1 MLNYVWMGMLL
12 IGFIIGGLNGRL
24 EEVTQAA
31 FNSSK
36 SAVELS
42 IGLIGV
48 LCLWTGLMGVA
59 EKSGLLNKLA
69 YLVSPII
76 RLLFP
81 QIPKKSPA
89 IGAIVMNMAANFFG
103 LGNAAT
109 PLGLK
114 AMSELQK
121 HNTVKD
127 TASDSMIMFLILN
140 ASAIQLVP
148 ATIIALRASA
158 GSTNPAEVIVPIWM
172 ASVAAATTGI
182 IAVKLLGKKTDSH
195 KRKMRLKNRRNN
207 C

>member
-1 MLNYVWMGMLL
+1 MGMLL
-12 IGFIIGGLNGRL
+12 IGFIVGGLNGRL

-42 IGLIGV
+42 IGLLGI
-48 LCLWTGLMGVA
+48 LCLWTGLMGIA
-59 EKSGLLNKLA
+59 EKSGLLNKIA
-69 YLVSPII
+69 YLVSPLI

-89 IGAIVMNMAANFFG
+89 IGAIVMNMAANFLG

-114 AMSELQK
+114 AMNELQK
-121 HNTVKD
+121 HNTLKD
-127 TASDSMIMFLILN
+127 TASDSMVMFLILN

-148 ATIIALRASA
+148 ATIIALRSSA
-158 GSTNPAEVIVPIWM
+158 GSANPAEIIMPIWV
-172 ASVAAATTGI
+172 ASASAAITGI
-182 IAVKLLGKKTDSH
+182 MAVKILGNL
-195 KRKMRLKNRRNN
+195 KRNRQAK
-207 C
+207 

>member
-1 MLNYVWMGMLL
+1 MGMLL

-42 IGLIGV
+42 IGLLGI
-48 LCLWTGLMGVA
+48 LCLWTGLMGIA
-59 EKSGLLNKLA
+59 EKSGLLNKIA
-69 YLVSPII
+69 YLVSPLI

-89 IGAIVMNMAANFFG
+89 IGAIVMNMAANFLG

-114 AMSELQK
+114 AMNELQK
-121 HNTVKD
+121 HNTLKD
-127 TASDSMIMFLILN
+127 TASDSMVMFLILN

-148 ATIIALRASA
+148 ATIIALRSSA
-158 GSTNPAEVIVPIWM
+158 GSANPAEIIMPIWI
-172 ASVAAATTGI
+172 ASASAAITGI
-182 IAVKLLGKKTDSH
+182 MAVKILGSL
-195 KRKMRLKNRRNN
+195 KRNRQGK
-207 C
+207 

>member
-1 MLNYVWMGMLL
+1 MLNYIWMGMLL
-12 IGFIIGGLNGRL
+12 IGFVIGGLNGRL

-42 IGLIGV
+42 IGLLGI

-59 EKSGLLNKLA
+59 EKSGLLNKIA
-69 YLVSPII
+69 YLVSPLI

-89 IGAIVMNMAANFFG
+89 IGAIVMNMAANFLG

-114 AMSELQK
+114 AMNELQK
-121 HNTVKD
+121 HNTSKE
-127 TASDSMIMFLILN
+127 TASDSMVMFLILN

-148 ATIIALRASA
+148 ATIIALRSSA
-158 GSTNPAEVIVPIWM
+158 GSTNPAEVIIPIWV
-172 ASVAAATTGI
+172 ASASAAVTGI
-182 IAVKLLGKKTDSH
+182 IAVKVLGNL
-195 KRKMRLKNRRNN
+195 KRNR
-207 C
+207 

>member
-1 MLNYVWMGMLL
+1 MLNYIWMGMLL

-24 EEVTQAA
+24 ETVTQAA

-42 IGLIGV
+42 IGLLGI

-69 YLVSPII
+69 YLVSPLI
-76 RLLFP
+76 RVLFP

-114 AMSELQK
+114 AMKELQN
-121 HNTVKD
+121 HNNVKD

-148 ATIIALRASA
+148 ATIIALRSSA
-158 GSTNPAEVIVPIWM
+158 GSTNPAEVIVPIWV
-172 ASVAAATTGI
+172 ASACAAATGI
-182 IAVKLLGKKTDSH
+182 IAVKILGRVTKNQ
-195 KRKMRLKNRRNN
+195 KRRIKSKN
-207 C
+207 

>member
-1 MLNYVWMGMLL
+1 MGMLL
-12 IGFIIGGLNGRL
+12 IGFIIGGFNGRL

-42 IGLIGV
+42 IGLVGV
-48 LCLWTGLMGVA
+48 LGLWTGLMGVA

-69 YLVSPII
+69 YLVSPLI
-76 RLLFP
+76 RMLFP

-114 AMSELQK
+114 AMRELQK

-127 TASDSMIMFLILN
+127 TASDSMIMFLVLN

-158 GSTNPAEVIVPIWM
+158 GSINPAEVIVPIWI
-172 ASVAAATTGI
+172 ASAAAATTGI
-182 IAVKLLGKKTDSH
+182 IAVKLLENKTDKQ
-195 KRKMRLKNRRNN
+195 KRKMKLRNKSN
-207 C
+207 NY